1 MRKTPRLVVLQDII
15 AENYP
20 EVEERV
26 KRQHVTYTWDRH
38 LVFRLTRM
46 VDRHIIEPLRFGYF
60 EDESVVVQVFPPLD
74 GKIVTQDGARI
85 DVHWGPKPLCVFM
98 DPEEWIS
105 GLDSRDFLPR
115 PALQGYLWFR
125 FEEDDDEDY
134 AFRLLTQALNNA
146 KYCIKS
152 RRVMQPAEML
162 EVGEPAEGGAPS
174 EGGTQPAGR
183 PSPGAAG

>member
-38 LVFRLTRM
+38 LVFRMTRM

-60 EDESVVVQVFPPLD
+60 EDESVLVQLFPPLE
-74 GKIVTQDGARI
+74 GKIVAQDGPRI
-85 DVHWGPKPLCVFM
+85 DVYWGPKPLCLYM
-98 DPEEWIS
+98 DPEEWVS
-105 GLDSRDFLPR
+105 GLDRTDFPPR

-125 FEEDDDEDY
+125 FEEGDDEDY

-146 KYCIKS
+146 KFCIKS
-152 RRVMQPAEML
+152 RRVMQPL
-162 EVGEPAEGGAPS
+162 EQMETGESDESGAPPS
-174 EGGTQPAGR
+174 GAPAYSSR
-183 PSPGAAG
+183 P